1 MTDLLLGIVQ
11 TFTIMKKLTRIL
23 MLAYSIMLLSPIA
36 VLAQVDQT
44 FWFVVPET
52 TREHAK
58 TPGVLR
64 ITAFQNA
71 ANVRISQP
79 ANPDFHP
86 IELTVPAGTQ
96 QLVEFHDYGQNIK
109 GYNSTGAWVEGR
121 NVEPPRRGDGSLAL
135 ELMLSAI
142 ENGTLDQVR
151 WNNSVV
157 LDHDWPGI
165 SGNEPTGVSSLE
177 DMIFNKGLL
186 IESTNGADISV
197 YYEIANPRNPERF
210 NLKGQNALGTEFLIP
225 SQNQFMNY
233 SGMRRSREKVDIV
246 ATEDGT
252 VVTINYDR
260 DLHNFVGKPSSGNS
274 FSVTLDRGET
284 FVLRSNTQS
293 REQQLGGIFIESTKD
308 IAVTISDDSIIEST
322 SYIHY
327 DLVGDQL
334 IPTSIAGTRYIAM
347 HPSFGTRHQDVY
359 ERSGTGSV
367 SNQVFIWPVGD
378 PTGIRING
386 VAVKQPGGSETFSRG
401 DHYVTNISGNGIL
414 IESDQPVI
422 VYQISSYG
430 YELGGGV
437 LPALECTGSK
447 SVTFARI
454 YDENFFIQILTKKK
468 NILDENGNNN
478 FEVFYQDGTSAT
490 NAIFGVTTGTSIGW
504 QPIAGSGSGDEQWYS
519 FVKLA
524 SLRTGEPITVKF
536 KDAAK
541 VDLDELF
548 HLSVLDANGASM
560 SYGYFSSYNSI
571 SIAGPKAI
579 CKEGD
584 KIELRTN
591 GVLVNWFSLTSTT
604 PIALNT
610 DIVVVEEPGEYW
622 VESLNSACE
631 SSEHVKIDY
640 KIPRFELG
648 DDGAACPGETIV
660 LGLDEPFDFAAE
672 YIWTINGSVRTD
684 LEGQHQITFTAVE
697 NTTYNVQLEV
707 ITAVEGLET
716 CNYSQDVTINVGVT
730 PNPDVLLNAN
740 EAICAGSE
748 LRAGFDPDLSY
759 EWSFGGSII
768 STDTYIVPDAEGVY
782 TLRVYTED
790 GCELIQDIDLTINP
804 LPIVVLADQMACPTQ
819 NGTFSVSGF
828 PAGSSFRWHNGNTDT
843 WTTRVSGT
851 SSSYTATTPI
861 EEITVEVTD
870 NNECVAKD
878 AASFGWHNEVVF
890 ELGDQLICYSNELEV
905 KINSN
910 FENYVWTYKAD
921 PSAPG
926 APVALTSPNQVPL
939 DHVLTIQAESNTDAW
954 SGRYYV
960 TAQDELN
967 GCPVAGHFDLV
978 IAPVPVFDLVFDKTA
993 DGRMCSGDTIK
1004 ISFDDEPYNREFETF
1019 QWSYSPTGIDGTYDN
1034 IAGATFSWYEAT
1046 IDGHY
1051 RLYGT
1056 MDNGC
1061 DAAGVTFVET
1071 VESPEFELED
1081 GAACPGE
1088 DIVLR
1093 ITDGTYISH
1102 HGTETVPE
1110 RYEWITGTEGEE
1122 ITGQVDILD
1131 TAASYT
1137 VDSDNRGAYR
1147 LTAYNGFGCFAARWA
1162 NAVSYA
1168 DVDFSLDD
1176 KTICDNQSY
1185 TLELP
1190 AGIAASSYTWYQ
1202 VIPSGDI
1209 ELLSNLPIT
1218 ISDKEEGIYTYKLVA
1233 TSTDGCTGEAEM
1245 TLTVLPAPKFTLED
1259 GAICP
1264 GESISIEAQDSYAS
1278 YTWTGNGTVGEKANT
1293 YEVTT
1298 GGDVTLV
1305 VLDKNGCSATAT
1317 ANITIGSL
1325 PNVTLDDITICP
1337 DENPTLSVPY
1347 SSVDGYTI
1355 LWTLPSGRTIRNESE
1370 IEVLRGEYSVTVY
1383 DAMGCSA
1390 SASTTVIWKDFPTVY
1405 FGPNIVDVCPVSLP
1419 VTIAAQGDIVNWVE
1433 RLWHDGLYTGE
1444 VERIASLSDTVNVI
1458 RVRNAA
1464 NCWSTASQS
1473 VLLALPTQY
1482 ESGAD
1487 TIACEPTD
1495 GFPFSVEFDAGQ
1507 YTIYHDSTEE
1517 PQEVPI
1523 VNYRWYRGDTG
1534 EDLASGQIYT
1544 AVNGGEYV
1552 VEVFD
1557 GCWMHT
1563 DTFNVELFPNPVIAA
1578 IDTVIYRQVT
1588 VLAENGTQPYRYAIN
1603 NAEPQDDKT
1612 FKNLPNGDYTVYVI
1626 DQNGCEDSMSFLFDS
1641 SYEIEVPNFFT
1652 PNNDGFNDRW
1662 VITGLE
1668 KLPESIIYIYDR
1680 YGKLLRK
1687 YSSTDPA
1694 WDGEYLN
1701 RPIAADDY
1709 WYVIHLLPIDKYL
1722 RGNFTLKR

>member
-1 MTDLLLGIVQ
+1 
-11 TFTIMKKLTRIL
+11 MKKFTRIL

-79 ANPDFHP
+79 ANPNFQP
-86 IELTVPAGTQ
+86 ITLSVPAGTQ

-142 ENGTLDQVR
+142 ENGTLDQVT
-151 WNNSVV
+151 WGGSVV
-157 LDHDWPGI
+157 LNHDWPGI
-165 SGNEPTGVSSLE
+165 TGNEPSGVSSLE

-293 REQQLGGIFIESTKD
+293 REQQLGGVFIESTKD
-308 IAVTISDDSIIEST
+308 IAVTISDDSIIESIK
-322 SYIHY
+322 YIHY

-334 IPTSIAGTRYIAM
+334 IPNSIAGTRYIAM
-347 HPSFGTRHQDVY
+347 HPSHGTQYSNNYRINN
-359 ERSGTGSV
+359 SV
-367 SNQVFIWPVGD
+367 SNQVFIWPVGN

-386 VAVKQPGGSETFSRG
+386 EAVSNPNTGGETFSRG
-401 DHYVTNISGNGIL
+401 EHYRTNISANAIL
-414 IESDQPVI
+414 IDSDQPVI
-422 VYQISSYG
+422 VYQISSYS

-454 YDENFFIQILTKKK
+454 YDEDFFIQIMTKKK

-478 FEVFYQDGTSAT
+478 FEVFYQDGTPAT
-490 NAIFGVTTGTSIGW
+490 NEVFSSGDETSSGW
-504 QPIAGSGSGDEQWYS
+504 QPVANSGSGDEQWYS
-519 FVKLA
+519 FAKLA
-524 SLRTGEPITVKF
+524 NGLSTNNPITVKF

-584 KIELRTN
+584 IIELRTN
-591 GVLVNWFSLTSTT
+591 GVLVNWFSSANPTS
-604 PIALNT
+604 PFAINT
-610 DIVVVEEPGEYW
+610 DIVEVTDQGEYW

-631 SSEHVKIDY
+631 SSDRTSINYV
-640 KIPRFELG
+640 IPRFELG

-660 LGLDEPFDFAAE
+660 LGLNEAFDFAAE
-672 YIWTINGSVRTD
+672 YIWTINGIRRAD
-684 LEGQHQITFTAVE
+684 LDGEHQISFMAEE

-740 EAICAGSE
+740 EAICEGSE
-748 LRAGFDPDLSY
+748 LRAGFDPNLSY
-759 EWSFGGSII
+759 EWSFGGSVI
-768 STDTYIVPDAEGVY
+768 SDETYIIPAAAGAY

-790 GCELIQDIDLTINP
+790 GCELTQDINVTINP
-804 LPIVVLADQMACPTQ
+804 LPIVNLDDQMACPGV
-819 NGTFSVSGF
+819 NGTFSVSGY
-828 PAGSSFRWHNGNTDT
+828 PAGSSFRWYNGNTDT
-843 WTTRVSGT
+843 WTTPITGT
-851 SSSYTATTPI
+851 GSTFLATEPI
-861 EEITVEVTD
+861 EEIIVEVT
-870 NNECVAKD
+870 NNNACVAQD

-890 ELGDQLICYSNELEV
+890 PLGDQIICYSNELEV
-905 KINSN
+905 VISDQ
-910 FENYVWTYKAD
+910 FEDYKWAYKAD
-921 PSAPG
+921 PTAAG
-926 APVALTSPNQVPL
+926 DPVELTNPNQVAVGN
-939 DHVLTIQAESNTDAW
+939 VLTIQAESNTDAW

-960 TAQDELN
+960 TAQDNVN
-967 GCPVAGHFDLV
+967 GCPVEGYFDLV
-978 IAPVPVFDLVFDKTA
+978 IAPVPVFNLMFDKTA

-1004 ISFDDEPYNREFETF
+1004 ISFNDEPYNREFETF
-1019 QWSYSPTGIDGTYDN
+1019 QWSYSSTGNPGSYNDIIGE
-1034 IAGATFSWYEAT
+1034 TFSWYEAT
-1046 IDGHY
+1046 TDGYY

-1061 DAAGVTFVET
+1061 DAAGVTYVET
-1071 VESPEFELED
+1071 VQSPEFELAD

-1088 DIVLR
+1088 DIVLS
-1093 ITDGTYISH
+1093 ITDGTYFSH
-1102 HGTETVPE
+1102 HGTETVPS
-1110 RYEWITGTEGEE
+1110 RHEWITGIEGTE
-1122 ITGQVDILD
+1122 ITGQVDILG
-1131 TAASYT
+1131 TGATYT
-1137 VDSDNRGAYR
+1137 VDSDSRGSYR

-1162 NAVSYA
+1162 DAVSYA
-1168 DVDFSLDD
+1168 DIDFSLDNE
-1176 KTICDNQSY
+1176 TICDNESY

-1190 AGIAASSYTWYQ
+1190 AGVTGVTYTWYE
-1202 VIPSGDI
+1202 VIPGMEI
-1209 ELLSNLPIT
+1209 ELANNESWT
-1218 ISDKEEGIYTYKLVA
+1218 INNKSAGTYTYKLVA
-1233 TSTDGCTGEAEM
+1233 TSADGCTGEAEM
-1245 TLTVLPAPKFTLED
+1245 TLTVLPAPRFTLED

-1264 GESISIEAQDSYAS
+1264 GESISIEAQNSYAS
-1278 YTWTGNGTVGEKANT
+1278 YTWNGIDGTNT
-1293 YEVTT
+1293 YAVTAA
-1298 GGDVTLV
+1298 GDVTLV
-1305 VLDKNGCSATAT
+1305 VVDKNNCSATAT
-1317 ANITIGSL
+1317 ANITIGTL
-1325 PNVTLDDITICP
+1325 PNVALNDIAICP
-1337 DENPTLSVPY
+1337 DENPTLTVPY
-1347 SSVDGYTI
+1347 SSEDGYTI

-1390 SASTTVIWKDFPTVY
+1390 SASATVIWNDFPTVY

-1487 TIACEPTD
+1487 IIACEPTD

-1523 VNYRWYRGDTG
+1523 IGYRWYRGDTG
-1534 EDLASGQIYT
+1534 EDLASEQIYT
-1544 AVNGGEYV
+1544 AIYGGEYV

-1603 NAEPQDDKT
+1603 NGAPQDDKT

-1626 DQNGCEDSMSFLFDS
+1626 DRNGCEDSMAFLFES
-1641 SYEIEVPNFFT
+1641 SLNIEVPNFFT

-1662 VITGLE
+1662 EIKGLE

-1709 WYVIHLLPIDKYL
+1709 WYVIHLLPIDKYY